1 MTTSPALQTAD
12 EALSAAGVDPGTGL
26 SSVEAA
32 SRLVSHGPNELRS
45 QPREA
50 AWRRFLKQ
58 FADPLVY
65 LLFGAMVISLAAWF
79 LEGASGLPIDV
90 VVFPSPAGV
99 GETAVT
105 KTIRESRS
113 GRPRR

>member
-45 QPREA
+45 RPREA
-50 AWRRFLKQ
+50 AWRRFLN
-58 FADPLVY
+58 FCGEVVLE
-65 LLFGAMVISLAAWF
+65 LL
-79 LEGASGLPIDV
+79 
-90 VVFPSPAGV
+90 
-99 GETAVT
+99 
-105 KTIRESRS
+105 K
-113 GRPRR
+113 

>member
-45 QPREA
+45 GR
-50 AWRRFLKQ
+50 
-58 FADPLVY
+58 
-65 LLFGAMVISLAAWF
+65 
-79 LEGASGLPIDV
+79 
-90 VVFPSPAGV
+90 
-99 GETAVT
+99 
-105 KTIRESRS
+105 
-113 GRPRR
+113 GRPLGGVS